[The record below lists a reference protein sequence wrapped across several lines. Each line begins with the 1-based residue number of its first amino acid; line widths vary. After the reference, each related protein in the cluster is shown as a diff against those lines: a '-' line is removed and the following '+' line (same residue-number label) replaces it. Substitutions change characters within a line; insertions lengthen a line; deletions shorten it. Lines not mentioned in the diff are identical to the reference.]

1 MNKKELKNI
10 TEKSKNNDEN
20 EYSEYIKY
28 NSYEEY
34 IEATKKR
41 LYTLE
46 DNIGYYFKDIS
57 ILDNATIHKSYA
69 NINKIKS
76 NERLEF
82 LGDSILEYVITNY
95 LYYMLE
101 NHCEGDM
108 TKIRAYIVCEDSLAK
123 IAEKL
128 KFEDYILISKSQ
140 SKSSGKSKSI
150 LADMVEAVIA
160 AITLDSN
167 IYTAKQFILNNFEE
181 IIDYAVSAEYL
192 MDYKTIYQEKI
203 QEKGAAQIKYELV
216 EETGPDHDKRF
227 KVALIVNDKLI
238 NYGEGTSKKQAQ
250 INAAKTALKNMH
262 VI

>member
-1 MNKKELKNI
+1 M
-10 TEKSKNNDEN
+10 SKNNKVEIDKELD
-20 EYSEYIKY
+20 YSEYV
-28 NSYEEY
+28 EY
-34 IEATKKR
+34 KNYDEYVEKTKER
-41 LYTLE
+41 LKGLE

-69 NINKIKS
+69 NIHKINS

-101 NHCEGDM
+101 NYCEGDM

-128 KFEDYILISKSQ
+128 EFDKYILISKSQ
-140 SKSSGKSKSI
+140 AKSSGKSKTI

-160 AITLDSN
+160 AISLDSN

-181 IIDYAVSAEYL
+181 IIDYAVNAEYL

-203 QEKGAAQIKYELV
+203 QENGAASIKYELV

-227 KVALIVNDKLI
+227 KVALMLNDELV

-262 VI
+262 II